1 MPWLLGTVLL
11 STVGCTHTSFWIR
24 VFSGYIARHLAYTQE
39 ALNKYVG
46 CEPSVRPNY
55 TQRGMC
61 VWGLPPPAHAGLGKS
76 PTSVQIL
83 VSNKGPG
90 RTLVVA
96 FPGWVTAHHGSDAM
110 TITGMHLSPHPPNSS
125 GTRDSHRAPGPTRT
139 WENLNPMASWRFQS
153 LLGVHWPHDQ
163 HCLKRFDTSWERVN

>member
-1 MPWLLGTVLL
+1 MALHSLLWQRCHHAYAPNLYPGNCWQTSMLL
-11 STVGCTHTSFWIR
+11 PCLGYWEQCCYQQRGARTHLFEL
-24 VFSGYIARHLAYTQE
+24 VFSGYIAWHLAYTQE

-55 TQRGMC
+55 TQRGVC
-61 VWGLPPPAHAGLGKS
+61 VWGLLPPAHAGLGKS

-96 FPGWVTAHHGSDAM
+96 FPARVTAHHGSDAL

-125 GTRDSHRAPGPTRT
+125 GTRDSPERRVPPALGRT
-139 WENLNPMASWRFQS
+139 
-153 LLGVHWPHDQ
+153 
-163 HCLKRFDTSWERVN
+163 